1 MSSSKKES
9 RDDGNAVEEVAGTED
24 ANDDHTMEQDSEVD
38 VKTGLYFDR
47 ITAPEKHVRA
57 KGRTTHTSKLIR
69 MASQTTAGSDYGNK
83 YVNTYGESVS
93 SHGDTNGP
101 YVANV
106 TLSIPSTYALT
117 KTHCGS
123 RCVDYGP
130 KDCVENADKF
140 MEQCLRAPRVR
151 NDVDTKEVQIANG
164 VTQSLD
170 FVSYDPS
177 IVR

>member
-1 MSSSKKES
+1 
-9 RDDGNAVEEVAGTED
+9 
-24 ANDDHTMEQDSEVD
+24 
-38 VKTGLYFDR
+38 
-47 ITAPEKHVRA
+47 
-57 KGRTTHTSKLIR
+57 
-69 MASQTTAGSDYGNK
+69 MASQTTAGTDYGNK
-83 YVNTYGESVS
+83 YVNTYVESVS
-93 SHGDTNGP
+93 LYGDINGP
-101 YVANV
+101 YIANV
-106 TLSIPSTYALT
+106 TLSIPSTYILT

-123 RCVDYGP
+123 RCVDCGP
-130 KDCVENADKF
+130 KDYVENADKF